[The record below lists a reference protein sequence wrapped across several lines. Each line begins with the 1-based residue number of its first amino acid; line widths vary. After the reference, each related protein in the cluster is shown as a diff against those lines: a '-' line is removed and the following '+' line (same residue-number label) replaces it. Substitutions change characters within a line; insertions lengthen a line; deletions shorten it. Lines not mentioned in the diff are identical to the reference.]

1 MEIVS
6 GVQGQ
11 PQAHGK
17 FVIKDPI
24 SKSEENQNICFL
36 WYYSIKSAC
45 LVSIEKEQSSDGF
58 KGDLECQQS

>member
-1 MEIVS
+1 MEVES

-11 PQAHGK
+11 PQVLGK

-24 SKSEENQNICFL
+24 SKSEENQSISFL

-45 LVSIEKEQSSDGF
+45 LVSVEREQSSDGF